1 MMMAGLPI
9 PPGPPVERKVA
20 RLAAD
25 PVPRL
30 VDASSCGLQAGA
42 RRGSV
47 CACAGVC
54 VCLCARVCVCLCVRC
69 VCVWEPEKVGV
80 KGLRET
86 ELRAAGR

>member
-47 CACAGVC
+47 CACARACVC
-54 VCLCARVCVCLCVRC
+54 VCVCAVCVCEL
-69 VCVWEPEKVGV
+69 EKVGV